1 MCIIKKKIVFC
12 YIAVLAV
19 IFGHLQYGAFLSKN
33 EDSSESIELKSD
45 LKASSII
52 FEDAD
57 DFTEGMMEN
66 LTISEENELLLDIT
80 LRNNWTQKFPS
91 TKPSARYGHSMAY
104 DSTHDR
110 VILFGGDDD
119 YYDDTWVYNYT
130 DNSWTNRT
138 ASLNK
143 PSARYYFSMVYD
155 STHDRVILF
164 GGWDGN
170 RDDET
175 WIYNY
180 NDNTWTNMTILST
193 KPSARY
199 THSMVYDSTNDVV
212 ILFGG
217 MDSVGRDDET
227 WVYNYTDNSW
237 TNMNP
242 LSTKPSARW
251 LHSMAYDSTHDR
263 VILFGGFNGGGFSD
277 ETWVYNYSDNTW
289 TNMTTSLNKP
299 SARWSHSM
307 VYDSTHDRVI
317 LFGGDTMDGYNDEAW
332 IYNYVTNTWTNMT
345 TLSTKPSA
353 RSGHS
358 MAYDSTHDRVILFGG
373 FNGGGFNNETWESL
387 FIEDYYQKG
396 LYCSNIKDLN
406 EIYKI
411 TGNLTWA
418 PYTQPIGT
426 TLQFQIGI
434 SNTSSQ
440 GDFIFTSLN
449 ASSFKF
455 NGTGRYIKYLA
466 NFSSDSSLSLS
477 PKIIEVNITCLLEP
491 IGVNGKEPPEDI
503 LIIVLISCAC
513 AGIAI
518 GVIIIVKKRRT

>member
-1 MCIIKKKIVFC
+1 M
-12 YIAVLAV
+12 
-19 IFGHLQYGAFLSKN
+19 IFGNLQYMTFLSKN
-33 EDSSESIELKSD
+33 EDGSEYIELKSD
-45 LKASSII
+45 LKASDII
-52 FEDAD
+52 SEYED
-57 DFTEGMMEN
+57 DFSEGILEN

-80 LRNNWTQKFPS
+80 LKNNWTPRFPS
-91 TKPSARYGHSMAY
+91 TKPSVRYGHSMVY

-138 ASLNK
+138 TSLNK

-155 STHDRVILF
+155 SAHDRVILF
-164 GGWDGN
+164 GGWDGD

-175 WIYNY
+175 WVYNY
-180 NDNTWTNMTILST
+180 SDNTWTNMTMLSA

-199 THSMVYDSTNDVV
+199 TQSMVYDSTNDVV
-212 ILFGG
+212 VLFGG

-227 WVYNYTDNSW
+227 WIYNFTDNSW

-242 LSTKPSARW
+242 PSTKPSARW
-251 LHSMAYDSTHDR
+251 RHSMVYDSTHE
-263 VILFGGFNGGGFSD
+263 VVVLFGGFDGGGFDD
-277 ETWVYNYSDNTW
+277 ETWVYNYTDNTW

-299 SARWSHSM
+299 SARWGHSM

-317 LFGGDTMDGYNDEAW
+317 LFGGDAMDGYNDEIW
-332 IYNYVTNTWTNMT
+332 IYDYVTNTWTNMI

-353 RSGHS
+353 RYGHS

-373 FNGGGFNNETWESL
+373 YEMWDFNNETWESSL
-387 FIEDYYQKG
+387 QGDYYQRG
-396 LYCSNIKDLN
+396 LYCSNVKDLN

-426 TLQFQIGI
+426 NMQFQIGI
-434 SNTSSQ
+434 SNTSSEE
-440 GDFIFTSLN
+440 DFIFTSLS

-466 NFSSDSSLSLS
+466 YFSSDSSLSLS
-477 PKIIEVNITCLLEP
+477 PKITEVNITCLLEP
-491 IGVNGKEPPEDI
+491 MDVNGLEPPEPSEDI
-503 LIIVLISCAC
+503 LMIVLISCAC
-513 AGIAI
+513 VGVTI
-518 GVIIIVKKRRT
+518 GVIIIAKKRRT